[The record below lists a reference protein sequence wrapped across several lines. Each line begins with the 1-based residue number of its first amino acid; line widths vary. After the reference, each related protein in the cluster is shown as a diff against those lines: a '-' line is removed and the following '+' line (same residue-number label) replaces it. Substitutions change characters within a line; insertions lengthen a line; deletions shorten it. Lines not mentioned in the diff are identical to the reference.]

1 MKQTILILLVST
13 FFFSICKDKS
23 TKKEAIAIKPIKMV
37 VNANGGLRIR
47 RAPDVN
53 SEKIG
58 LIPDGSIVDSYGE
71 ILNEMTIDG
80 KTGKW
85 MKIKYLDIIGY
96 SFSGFLIH
104 EDKFSNPIENE
115 KTISEFR
122 KIIPS
127 LEDINYDSEKDKRSR
142 KLTDYTG
149 TVTFDSTISIY
160 RVISI
165 SPSDQEDEFNNYNF
179 IFKNNKLIFSD
190 MNMQSL
196 GLPISIE
203 NHKVKFQRYFGCAT
217 DCDEYIQTD
226 NYEFD
231 FLSLELIG
239 ETIYNSKYYCENK
252 NDTYSSHKKW
262 ISNLDGTIREVIFD
276 NK

>member
-1 MKQTILILLVST
+1 MKKLLTILIGITFLVNS
-13 FFFSICKDKS
+13 CKES
-23 TKKEAIAIKPIKMV
+23 NSKKDAVLIKPVKMV

-47 RAPDVN
+47 KAPDVN

-58 LIPDGSIVDSYGE
+58 LIPDGSIIDSYGE

-85 MKIKYLDIIGY
+85 MKIKYLDIVGY

-104 EDKFSNPIENE
+104 EDKLSNPVENE
-115 KTISEFR
+115 KTIDSFR

-127 LEDINYDSEKDKRSR
+127 LEDINYDYEKDKRSR

-165 SPSDQEDEFNNYNF
+165 SPGDTEDEFNNYNF
-179 IFKNNKLIFSD
+179 VFKNNKLIFSD

-196 GLPISIE
+196 GLPVSIE

-217 DCDEYIQTD
+217 DCDEYVQTE

-231 FLSLELIG
+231 FLSLVLTG
-239 ETIYNSKYYCENK
+239 ETIYDSKYFCENK
-252 NDTYSSHKKW
+252 NESYSSHKKW
-262 ISNLDGTIREVIFD
+262 IANLDGTVKEVIFD
-276 NK
+276 KK

>member
-71 ILNEMTIDG
+71 ILNEITIDG

>member
-1 MKQTILILLVST
+1 MKQTIVILLVFT
-13 FFFSICKDKS
+13 FFISICKDKS
-23 TKKEAIAIKPIKMV
+23 TKKEAVAIKPIKMV

-58 LIPDGSIVDSYGE
+58 LIPDGSIIDSYGE
-71 ILNEMTIDG
+71 ILNEITIDG

-127 LEDINYDSEKDKRSR
+127 LEHINYDSEKDKRSR

-179 IFKNNKLIFSD
+179 IFKNNQLIFSD

>member
-13 FFFSICKDKS
+13 FFFSICKDKI
-23 TKKEAIAIKPIKMV
+23 TKKEAVAIKPIKMV

-190 MNMQSL
+190 MNMQFL

>member
-1 MKQTILILLVST
+1 MKQTIVVLLVFT
-13 FFFSICKDKS
+13 FFISICKDKS
-23 TKKEAIAIKPIKMV
+23 TKKEAVAIKPIKMV

-71 ILNEMTIDG
+71 ILNEITIDG

-165 SPSDQEDEFNNYNF
+165 SPSDQEDDFNNYNF

>member
-149 TVTFDSTISIY
+149 TVTFNSTISIY